1 MKPWGAQG
9 DQKAFNASLEPIGW
23 GIALSKKR
31 EEAARM
37 PAASAGLL
45 RFFEEESPGIKIRPE
60 MVLIIAGALIAL
72 SLASIFMP

>member
-1 MKPWGAQG
+1 M
-9 DQKAFNASLEPIGW
+9 
-23 GIALSKKR
+23 SKKR

-45 RFFEEESPGIKIRPE
+45 RFFEEEGPGIKIRPE